1 MSIIRELLEQ
11 AVALGASDIH
21 IKVNQQPFFRINSI
35 LQPGGYE
42 PFSIEDVRA
51 IASDLVPPHAQ
62 KLIDETHEADF
73 SHLEPEVGR
82 FRVSVFHGQGEP
94 AVAMRYVK
102 SHIPTIEEL
111 RLPLVLDSVSDALRG
126 IVILSGTTGCGKSTT
141 LAALIGNINRKYQRR
156 IITIEDPIEFTFDDD
171 KSVFTQREVGLDT
184 PSFVSGLKQVLRQDP
199 DVILIG
205 EIRDPETLRIAILA
219 AETGHLVFTTLH
231 SASASQA
238 IPRLLDEFPRSEH
251 DQIRNALSMNLHAV
265 ICQRLIPDKH
275 GSMIPAVE
283 ILFNTPTVKKLLA
296 KNQLETIHAAIETG
310 GEDGMQ
316 TFDQSIYNLIKS
328 DLVTEEDGMEYAS
341 NPEQL
346 RMSLQGIFLDESR
359 RILSSLG

>member
-1 MSIIRELLEQ
+1 MIRELLEQ

-21 IKVNQQPFFRINSI
+21 IKANQQPYFRINSI

-42 PFSIEDVRA
+42 PFSADDVRT
-51 IASDLVPPHAQ
+51 ITQDLVPPHVMESIRQ
-62 KLIDETHEADF
+62 THEADF
-73 SHLEPEVGR
+73 SHREPDIGR
-82 FRVSVFHGQGEP
+82 FRVSVFYGQGDP
-94 AVAMRYVK
+94 AIAMRFVK
-102 SHIPTIEEL
+102 AHIPTVAEL
-111 RLPLVLDSVSDALRG
+111 RLPMILETVSDAQRG

-156 IITIEDPIEFTFDDD
+156 IITIEDPIEYTFEDDR
-171 KSVFTQREVGLDT
+171 SVFTQREVGLDT
-184 PSFVSGLKQVLRQDP
+184 PSFVTGLRQVLRQDP

-231 SASASQA
+231 ASSASQA

-251 DQIRNALSMNLHAV
+251 DQIRNALSGNLHAV
-265 ICQRLIPDKH
+265 ICQRLLPDRQ

-283 ILFNTPTVKKLLA
+283 ILFNTPTVRKLLS
-296 KNQLETIHAAIETG
+296 KNQIETIHAAIETG

-316 TFDQSIYNLIKS
+316 TFDQAIYRLIKEGVVAEAEG
-328 DLVTEEDGMEYAS
+328 LEYAS

-359 RILSSLG
+359 RILSSI